1 MFDVSCGER
10 SASRDC
16 YSGNLGITK
25 INVAS
30 GFLASD
36 GQHSGLLCGGTLEV
50 DDSILKILLNQTKK
64 RGFHSSLA
72 LAFHEQGNAKAR
84 LE

>member
-1 MFDVSCGER
+1 MFDVSCGKR

-25 INVAS
+25 IDVAS
-30 GFLASD
+30 GFLASG
-36 GQHSGLLCGGTLEV
+36 GQHSGLVCGGTVEV
-50 DDSILKILLNQTKK
+50 DDSILKILLNQTNE

-72 LAFHEQGNAKAR
+72 LASHEQGNAKTR